1 MTLGARVRDYEVW
14 GRLGEGGMSDVW
26 LAKHRVLCAP
36 VVMKTL
42 RSHALGLDPHAC
54 AKRVFEEA
62 RLLGRVTSPHVVR
75 AVDAGV
81 GEDADKT
88 AYLVEEYVDGIDM
101 AELDR
106 RRRRA
111 LGVGLPLWYV
121 CHVMH
126 ELGNGLRAAHQ
137 VGVLHR
143 DLKPSNAFAAPG
155 TGGIRLGDFGL
166 AVARDDTRQA
176 DVSGTLRF
184 MAPEQ
189 LKGEPV
195 GRYTDVYGA
204 GAMAYDLRYGRPPFL
219 DTRSVL
225 DLDAKPTFPAA
236 HSPAEAYFQNVLARM
251 LGKRIEQRPHDTAEP
266 TRHFLAL
273 VNALRPMR
281 QRVPYV
287 PGTRE
292 TFLLGDV
299 TVTLRAGD
307 IADCKADAIVSSAND
322 ELLMRSGTGQ
332 ALRLRGGD
340 VVEEE
345 AMRGGR
351 QPLGTCIA
359 TGAGALEAKNV
370 FHAVSAWNE
379 ASCIGRA
386 MCRVLLMADELGH
399 RSLAVPA
406 LGTGAAHVNLE
417 TCARAMS
424 HALVWHLALGGSRLR
439 QIEFVLQ
446 SEAKLVV
453 FREVIEDVLRDG
465 LDDPSGDLG
474 IPVEDVQVY
483 AEGATHLDARSR
495 H

>member
-1 MTLGARVRDYEVW
+1 MTLGPRVRDYEVW
-14 GRLGEGGMSDVW
+14 GRLGEGGMSEVW
-26 LAKHRVLCAP
+26 LAKHSVLCAP

-42 RSHALGLDPHAC
+42 RHTALGLDAAAC

-62 RLLGRVTSPHVVR
+62 RLLGRVLSPHVVR
-75 AVDAGV
+75 AVDAGIHD
-81 GEDADKT
+81 DADRT
-88 AYLVEEYVDGIDM
+88 AYLVEEYVDGIDL

-111 LGVGLPLWYV
+111 LGVGLPLWFV

-126 ELGNGLRAAHQ
+126 ELLCGLRAAHQ

-143 DLKPSNAFAAPG
+143 DMKPSNGFAAPG
-155 TGGIRLGDFGL
+155 SGGIRLGDFGL
-166 AVARDDTRQA
+166 AVARTDAPRGDA
-176 DVSGTLRF
+176 SGTLRF

-189 LKGEPV
+189 LRGEAA
-195 GRYTDVYGA
+195 GRFTDVYGA
-204 GAMAYDLRYGRPPFL
+204 GATAYDLRYGHPPFI
-219 DTRSVL
+219 DTRSIL
-225 DLDAKPTFPAA
+225 DLDAKPAFPPA

-251 LGKRIEQRPHDTAEP
+251 LAKRVEDRPHDTGEP

-281 QRVPYV
+281 ARVPFV
-287 PGTRE
+287 PVSRE
-292 TFLLGDV
+292 SFLLGEV
-299 TVTLRAGD
+299 AVTLKAGD
-307 IADCKADAIVSSAND
+307 IADAEADAIVSSAND
-322 ELLMRSGTGQ
+322 ELRMRSGTGE

-340 VVEEE
+340 AIEEE

-359 TGAGALEAKNV
+359 TAAGALSAHHV

-386 MCRVLLMADELGH
+386 MCRLLLLGDELGH

-424 HALVWHLALGGSRLR
+424 SALVWHLALGGSRLR
-439 QIEFVLQ
+439 RVEIVLQ
-446 SEAKLVV
+446 GEAKLRV
-453 FREVIEDVLRDG
+453 FREVLEDVLRDG
-465 LDDPSGDLG
+465 LDDPLGDLG
-474 IPVEDVQVY
+474 IPMDDVPVLP
-483 AEGATHLDARSR
+483 EGATHLDARSKK
-495 H
+495 

>member
-1 MTLGARVRDYEVW
+1 MTLGARVGAYEVW
-14 GRLGEGGMSDVW
+14 GRLGEGGMSEVW

-42 RSHALGLDPHAC
+42 RHSALGLDATAC

-81 GEDADKT
+81 HDDDDKT
-88 AYLVEEYVDGIDM
+88 AYLVEEYVDGIDL

-111 LGVGLPLWYV
+111 LGVGLPLWFV

-126 ELGNGLRAAHQ
+126 ELGCGLRAAHQ

-143 DLKPSNAFAAPG
+143 DMKPSNGFVAPG
-155 TGGIRLGDFGL
+155 SGGVRLGDFGL
-166 AVARDDTRQA
+166 AVARTDA
-176 DVSGTLRF
+176 PPGEVSGTIRF

-189 LKGEPV
+189 LQGEAV
-195 GRYTDVYGA
+195 GRFTDVYGA
-204 GAMAYDLRYGRPPFL
+204 GATAYDLRYGRPPFL

-225 DLDAKPTFPAA
+225 DLDVKPAFPPA
-236 HSPAEAYFQNVLARM
+236 HSPAEAYFQNVLTRM
-251 LGKRIEQRPHDTAEP
+251 LAKRVEDRPHDTTEP

-273 VNALRPMR
+273 MNALRPMR
-281 QRVPYV
+281 ARVPYI

-292 TFLLGDV
+292 SFLLGDV
-299 TVTLRAGD
+299 AVTLKGGD
-307 IADCKADAIVSSAND
+307 IADAEADAVVSSAND
-322 ELLMRSGTGQ
+322 ELRMRSGTGE

-340 VVEEE
+340 VIEEE

-351 QPLGTCIA
+351 QPLGTCLA
-359 TGAGALEAKNV
+359 TSAGALQARHV

-386 MCRVLLMADELGH
+386 MSRALLLADELGL
-399 RSLAVPA
+399 RSLALPA

-424 HALVWHLALGGSRLR
+424 SALVWHLALGGSRLR
-439 QIEFVLQ
+439 RVEFVLQ
-446 SEAKLVV
+446 GESKLNV
-453 FREVIEDVLRDG
+453 FREVLEDVLRDG

-474 IPVEDVQVY
+474 LPMDDAPVV

-495 H
+495 K

>member
-1 MTLGARVRDYEVW
+1 MTLGTRVRDYEVW

-26 LAKHRVLCAP
+26 LAKHRVLCTP

-42 RSHALGLDPHAC
+42 RHTALGLDARTC

-81 GEDADKT
+81 HDDADQT

-155 TGGIRLGDFGL
+155 SGGIRLGDFGL
-166 AVARDDTRQA
+166 AVAHGDNPLGE
-176 DVSGTLRF
+176 VSGTLRF

-189 LKGEPV
+189 LRGEAV
-195 GRYTDVYGA
+195 GRFTDVYGA
-204 GAMAYDLRYGRPPFL
+204 GATAYDLRYGHPPFL
-219 DTRSVL
+219 DSRSAL
-225 DLDAKPTFPAA
+225 DMDAKPSFPPA

-251 LGKRIEQRPHDTAEP
+251 LAKRVEDRPHDTSEP

-281 QRVPYV
+281 ARVPYV

-292 TFLLGDV
+292 SFLLGDV
-299 TVTLRAGD
+299 QVTLKAGD
-307 IADCKADAIVSSAND
+307 IAACKADAIVSSAND

-340 VVEEE
+340 AIEEE

-359 TGAGALEAKNV
+359 TGAGALDARHV

-399 RSLAVPA
+399 HSLAVPA
-406 LGTGAAHVNLE
+406 LGTGAAHVNME

-424 HALVWHLALGGSRLR
+424 SALVWHLALGGSRLR
-439 QIEFVLQ
+439 HVEIVLQ
-446 SEAKLVV
+446 GEAKLGV
-453 FREVIEDVLRDG
+453 FREVLEDVIRDG

-474 IPVEDVQVY
+474 IPVDDAPVY